1 MSILFSHLLSLK
13 NELILLPFEKL
24 DFGETESLDKFYNA
38 DVAIVDMSLQVQQSS
53 LSYHVGVRESFGMP
67 ETVIIVHDINP
78 EFTLSL
84 KVRLPFHQIFFLNI
98 LEPWRDALCVNVS
111 DM

>member
-1 MSILFSHLLSLK
+1 M
-13 NELILLPFEKL
+13 PFEKL

-53 LSYHVGVRESFGMP
+53 LSYHVGVRESCGMP
-67 ETVIIVHDINP
+67 ETVIIVHDMNP

-84 KVRLPFHQIFFLNI
+84 KVIRVFTFLMDRRYKSNQIQ
-98 LEPWRDALCVNVS
+98 CV
-111 DM
+111 